1 MYGTLISII
10 VPVYKVEPYIRKCV
24 ESIIDQTHRE
34 IEVFLVDDGSPDNC
48 GAICDEYAKA
58 DDRITVIHKEN
69 GGQSTARNMAL
80 DLVKGEYIM
89 FVDGD
94 DWVEPDF
101 CETALRTALENN
113 VQMVLFG
120 YNVVFTDKNGTMTS
134 KQPKVFQKTGFM
146 DASEGVR
153 HMILRDT
160 VIGNYVMNKLYQRS
174 LFEGIKFPEGRLWE
188 DHAIVCRAMLK
199 AGRLYVSNA
208 VLYIYLQRPDS
219 SMGTTE
225 FTPRMYADLFAVWK
239 ERLPVI
245 KQYSPENEHY
255 QIMEMGDVAV
265 SGLVYIRPDSEYGY
279 VLNEM
284 KDFLTTHKDS
294 LLHGNAKKTTK
305 LKLRLY
311 YYCRPLLPI
320 LKYTRTAKH
329 LLMREKT

>member
-1 MYGTLISII
+1 MNESLISII

-24 ESIIDQTHRE
+24 DSILGQTHRN

-58 DDRITVIHKEN
+58 DGRITVIHKEN

-80 DLVKGEYIM
+80 DLVKGDYIM
-89 FVDGD
+89 FVDSD

-101 CETALRTALENN
+101 CESALKAALEND
-113 VQMVLFG
+113 VQMVAFG
-120 YNVVFTDKNGTMTS
+120 YNLVFMDKNGTITE
-134 KQPKVFQKTGFM
+134 KQPAVYHPTGIM

-160 VIGNYVMNKLYQRS
+160 VIGNYLMNKLFKRS
-174 LFEGIKFPEGRLWE
+174 LLDGVRLPVGRFWE
-188 DHAIVCRAMLK
+188 DHAVIYRAMLN
-199 AGRLYVSNA
+199 AGKLYVSDA
-208 VLYIYLQRPDS
+208 VLYNYLQRPDS

-225 FTPRMYADLFAVWK
+225 FTPRMYADLFAVWN

-245 KQYSPENEHY
+245 KQYSPENEQY

-265 SGLVYIRPDSEYGY
+265 SGLVYIHPDSEYGY
-279 VLNEM
+279 ALDEM

-294 LLHGNAKKTTK
+294 LLHGNAKKTAK

-311 YYCRPLLPI
+311 YYCLPLLPLI
-320 LKYTRTAKH
+320 KYARAAKQF
-329 LLMREKT
+329 LTREKA